1 MRTMVLMT
9 RRWAATAVIC
19 GALVVGCSNGGTG
32 GEGAASGTG
41 GHAEPLKDEPK
52 PLAAGELNPL
62 LLTSTDLGYGYIQN
76 PNLADDA
83 DDKNDDVTTQGCS
96 ALEKLGKSDS
106 DLNFAAK
113 AEASFIYDTSTLGE
127 ELHSDRPSV
136 LSAKLSKL
144 FNAYLA
150 CSSYILN
157 TGSTPIEVQVSKS
170 PLPKVGDEQFGY
182 SSTLNLPAG
191 PQVVKTLAV
200 RKGNVA
206 VILVGAPG
214 LVDRHIDKAVG
225 KLPAA

>member
-1 MRTMVLMT
+1 MRTTVLMT

-19 GALVVGCSNGGTG
+19 GALVVGCSSGGNGSGGAAGGTG
-32 GEGAASGTG
+32 G
-41 GHAEPLKDEPK
+41 HVEPPKDEPK
-52 PLAAGELNPL
+52 PLTAGELNPL

-76 PNLADDA
+76 PNLA

-113 AEASFIYDTSTLGE
+113 AEASFTYDTSTLGE

-144 FNAYLA
+144 FDAYLA
-150 CSSYILN
+150 CSSYTLN
-157 TGSTPIEVQVSKS
+157 TGSTPIEVQVSKP
-170 PLPKVGDEQFGY
+170 PLPKLGDEQFGY
-182 SSTLNLPAG
+182 SSTLNLPTG

-200 RKGNVA
+200 RRGNVA